1 MTYKPGSGSS
11 DPDRPP
17 GGGLRGPDKQ
27 QDERRV
33 QRSNDGHGDPV
44 LPASVSTNNIPGH
57 QHTTLSEAAQSGAD
71 VRARTDVDDEGAP
84 EGLRRERT
92 HPLNPSTGRSTSAAG
107 RQPAKDSVR
116 SS

>member
-11 DPDRPP
+11 DPDLPP

-33 QRSNDGHGDPV
+33 QRSNDGHGDPA
-44 LPASVSTNNIPGH
+44 LSAPVSPTNIPGR
-57 QHTTLSEAAQSGAD
+57 QHSTPREAAQPGAD
-71 VRARTDVDDEGAP
+71 VRAPADFDDEGIP

-92 HPLNPSTGRSTSAAG
+92 HPLNPTTGRAIGAAG
-107 RQPAKDSVR
+107 KEPAKD
-116 SS
+116 